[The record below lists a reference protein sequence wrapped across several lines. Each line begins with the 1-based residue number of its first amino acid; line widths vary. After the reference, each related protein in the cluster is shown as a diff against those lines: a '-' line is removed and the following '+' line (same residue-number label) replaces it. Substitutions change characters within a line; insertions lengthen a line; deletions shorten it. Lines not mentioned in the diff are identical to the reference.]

1 MPGRPR
7 AGGQYQECYLT
18 LCPIKS
24 SHPLRGATVDYPCR
38 GRYHC
43 ISILAPLAGC
53 DRVAGRVSGTLEIS
67 ILAPL
72 AGCDRKS
79 DEISAADLCML

>member
-24 SHPLRGATVDYPCR
+24 SHPLRGATSRLPVQRSLPLYFYPRTPCGVR
-38 GRYHC
+38 PQ
-43 ISILAPLAGC
+43 I
-53 DRVAGRVSGTLEIS
+53 
-67 ILAPL
+67 
-72 AGCDRKS
+72 
-79 DEISAADLCML
+79 

>member
-24 SHPLRGATVDYPCR
+24 SHPLWGAT
-38 GRYHC
+38 RYWSISEISRR

-53 DRVAGRVSGTLEIS
+53 DRYVRAC
-67 ILAPL
+67 PN
-72 AGCDRKS
+72 
-79 DEISAADLCML
+79 SALYFYPRTPCGVRPQI

>member
-24 SHPLRGATVDYPCR
+24 SHPLRGATSRLPVQRSLPLYFYPRTPCGVR
-38 GRYHC
+38 PSGRSC
-43 ISILAPLAGC
+43 IWN
-53 DRVAGRVSGTLEIS
+53 SGNFYPRTPCGVRPQI
-67 ILAPL
+67 
-72 AGCDRKS
+72 
-79 DEISAADLCML
+79 